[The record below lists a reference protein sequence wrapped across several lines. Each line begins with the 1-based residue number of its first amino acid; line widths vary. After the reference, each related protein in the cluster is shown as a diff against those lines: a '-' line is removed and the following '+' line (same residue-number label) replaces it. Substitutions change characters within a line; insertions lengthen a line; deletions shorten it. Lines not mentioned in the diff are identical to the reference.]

1 MISLGTLEIR
11 REEDLV
17 RIRRAVRLV
26 TATLAIDSQEQV
38 RVAAAVSEIARNS
51 LQHGGGGTVEFRV
64 RPREALQVVVTD
76 EGPGVTDI
84 DAVLEGRAY
93 SGPQPGQGLNT
104 ARRLMDSFAMRNNS
118 GGGLLVE
125 MEKRIPR
132 SSAADDPAALS
143 RIRAELLPNALPD
156 PYEEI
161 RRQNREIRELLDELR
176 EAREANEFLNVE
188 LEETNRGVVAL
199 HAELEEKAEY
209 LRQVSELKTRFLSY
223 MSHEFRTPVNS
234 IIRLA
239 QMLLDKL
246 DGQLT
251 SNQEMQVKY
260 IHHSGRT
267 LLELVN
273 DLLDLAKAEAGKLQI
288 QVRAFDVGSLFGALR
303 GILRPLIL
311 ESSVELIFDAPEG
324 LPALVTD
331 ESKLAQILRNFIS
344 NALKFT
350 QRGEVRVS
358 AQSLPGDRMEFVVAD
373 TGIGIAPS
381 DLDNIFQEFV
391 QVQSALQSRA
401 KGSGLGLA
409 LSKKLGELLG
419 GRVKVE
425 STLGVGSRFS
435 IEIPIRYPSDK
446 DGDPDTVLVV
456 DNDPVDRYILTKSLE
471 ELGCRT
477 IEAESGPEGL
487 RLAQLWHPRLVF
499 LDLSMPEMPGDEV
512 LAHLKADSTTRQIP
526 VIIYTSKVLEPDER
540 RRLESVAKAVLS
552 KESTARSDHLGEL
565 RHILEETGLA
575 KSAAG
580 PS

>member
-1 MISLGTLEIR
+1 MISLGALDIR

-26 TATLAIDSQEQV
+26 SAALALDPQEQV
-38 RVAAAVSEIARNS
+38 RVAAAISEIARNA
-51 LQHGGGGTVEFRV
+51 LQHAGGGRVEFHV
-64 RPREALQVVVTD
+64 RPREALAVTVTD
-76 EGPGVTDI
+76 SGPGIPDV

-93 SGPQPGQGLNT
+93 AGPQPGHGINT
-104 ARRLMDSFAMRNNS
+104 ARRLMDAFSMQSAS
-118 GGGLLVE
+118 GQGVRVE

-132 SSAADDPAALS
+132 SAAADDPATLD
-143 RIRAELLPNALPD
+143 RIRAELQPNSLPD

-161 RRQNREIRELLDELR
+161 RRQNREIRELLDALR
-176 EAREANEFLNVE
+176 DAREANELLSVE

-199 HAELEEKAEY
+199 HAELEQKAEY

-234 IIRLA
+234 IIRLT
-239 QMLLDKL
+239 QMLLDRL

-273 DLLDLAKAEAGKLQI
+273 DLLDLAKAEAGKLQL

-311 ESSVELIFDAPEG
+311 ESSVELVFESTESIP
-324 LPALVTD
+324 PLVTD

-358 AQSLPGDRMEFVVAD
+358 AHALPGDWIEIVVAD

-381 DLDNIFQEFV
+381 DLGNIFQEFV
-391 QVQSALQSRA
+391 QVQSALQARA

-409 LSKKLGELLG
+409 LSKKLAELLG
-419 GRVKVE
+419 GRIKVE
-425 STLGVGSRFS
+425 STLGQGSRFS
-435 IEIPIRYPSDK
+435 VEIPIRYPSESENESNA
-446 DGDPDTVLVV
+446 VLVI

-471 ELGCRT
+471 ELGCRA

-487 RLAQLWHPRLVF
+487 RLAQLWRPRLVF
-499 LDLSMPEMPGDEV
+499 LDLNMPEMPGDEV
-512 LAHLKADSTTRQIP
+512 LAHLKADSTTRPIP
-526 VIIYTSKVLEPDER
+526 VIIYTSKVLEPEER

-552 KESTARSDHLGEL
+552 KEATARSDHLTEL
-565 RHILEETGLA
+565 RRVLEESGLG
-575 KSAAG
+575 KVAG
-580 PS
+580 ATS